1 MAPGG
6 ATGRPKLMSQMIT
19 LEIESIAAGGDG
31 VGRSNGLVVFVP
43 RTAPGELIT
52 ARISGKGT
60 FARGMLRTIARPA
73 DERIEP
79 ACPHYTI
86 DKCGGCQIQHMT
98 YSSQLRAKQR
108 IIRDAMERIGK
119 RKTSLCE
126 VRPSPEEWRYRSK
139 LTLAMQQMSTGEW
152 IAGLHPYDNP
162 SRIFA
167 LKDCPITDSGIVA
180 TWKDIMNQARFFP
193 PSQSLRGS
201 VRITGDGP
209 VFVMM
214 GGTKWPNSADFFASV
229 KSLAAAWWE
238 NEDGARRI
246 VGDRRPTRSLQ
257 PPVASFAQIN
267 KEVAVEL
274 RRHVVATVSA
284 YSPKVLVDAYSGAGD
299 TAIAFARKG
308 IKVTAIE
315 LDNDS
320 ARWCALRLPEGSV
333 SLRARVEEAL
343 PNLLPADA
351 VVLNPPRAGAD
362 QRVTEVLESAEV
374 KPKVVVYIS
383 CNPATLARDVAR
395 LPSYRVNSIVPF
407 DMFPQTSH
415 VETVCELVPDA

>member
-1 MAPGG
+1 
-6 ATGRPKLMSQMIT
+6 MSQVIS

-43 RTAPGELIT
+43 RTAPGELVT

-60 FARGMLRTIARPA
+60 FGRGTLRTIARPS

-79 ACPHYTI
+79 PCPHYTI

-98 YSSQLRAKQR
+98 YSAQLRSKQR

-119 RKTSLCE
+119 RKTTVCE
-126 VRPSPEEWRYRSK
+126 VKPSPDEWRYRSK
-139 LTLAMQQMSTGEW
+139 LTLAMQQRPSGEW

-167 LKDCPITDSGIVA
+167 LKDCPITDPAIVG
-180 TWKDIMNQARFFP
+180 TWKDIMKESRFFP
-193 PSQSLRGS
+193 VSQSLRGS
-201 VRITGDGP
+201 VRISGDGP
-209 VFVMM
+209 VFVMI
-214 GGTKWPNSADFFASV
+214 GGTRWPHAADFFASV
-229 KSLAAAWWE
+229 KSLSAAWWE

-246 VGDRRPTRSLQ
+246 IGDRRPPRSLQ

-267 KEVAVEL
+267 KEVAVDL
-274 RRHVVATVSA
+274 RKHVVTTALA
-284 YSPKVLVDAYSGAGD
+284 YSPKTLVDAYAGAGD

-308 IKVTAIE
+308 IRVTAIE

-351 VVLNPPRAGAD
+351 VIMNPPRAGTD
-362 QRVTEVLESAEV
+362 QRVTEVLQAASL
-374 KPKVVVYIS
+374 KPKVIVYVS
-383 CNPATLARDVAR
+383 CNPATLARDVSR
-395 LPSYRVNSIVPF
+395 LPGYRVSSVVPF

-415 VETVCELVPDA
+415 VETVCELVPDE

>member
-1 MAPGG
+1 
-6 ATGRPKLMSQMIT
+6 MSQMIS

-43 RTAPGELIT
+43 RTAPGELVT

-60 FARGMLRTIARPA
+60 FARGTLRTIARPS

-86 DKCGGCQIQHMT
+86 DKCGGCQIQHMS

-119 RKTSLCE
+119 RKTALCE
-126 VRPSPEEWRYRSK
+126 VRPSPDEWRYRSK
-139 LTLAMQQMSTGEW
+139 LTLAMQRASSGEW

-162 SRIFA
+162 SRIFV
-167 LKDCPITDSGIVA
+167 LRDCPITNSGIVE
-180 TWKDIMNQARFFP
+180 TWKDIMKEARFFP
-193 PSQSLRGS
+193 LSQSLRGS

-214 GGTKWPNSADFFASV
+214 GGAKWPNAADFFDRV
-229 KSLAAAWWE
+229 KSLAAMWWE
-238 NEDGARRI
+238 NEEGARRI
-246 VGDRRPTRSLQ
+246 VGDRRPARSLQ

-267 KEVAVEL
+267 KELAVEL
-274 RRHVVATVSA
+274 RKHVVATA
-284 YSPKVLVDAYSGAGD
+284 CAHSPKVLVDAYSGAGD

-362 QRVTEVLESAEV
+362 QRVTEILESAPV
-374 KPKVVVYIS
+374 KPNVIVYVS

-395 LPSYRVNSIVPF
+395 LPSYRVKSIVPF

-415 VETVCELVPDA
+415 VETVCELVPGS

>member
-1 MAPGG
+1 
-6 ATGRPKLMSQMIT
+6 MSQMIS
-19 LEIESIAAGGDG
+19 LEIDSIAAGGDG

-43 RTAPGELIT
+43 RTAPGELVT

-60 FARGMLRTIARPA
+60 FARGTLRTIARHS

-79 ACPHYTI
+79 ACPHYTL
-86 DKCGGCQIQHMT
+86 DKCGGCQIQHMS

-119 RKTSLCE
+119 RKTVLSE
-126 VRPSPEEWRYRSK
+126 VRPSPGEWRYRSK
-139 LTLAMQQMSTGEW
+139 LTLTMQRLSSGEW
-152 IAGLHPYDNP
+152 MAGLHPYDNP
-162 SRIFA
+162 ARIFA
-167 LKDCPITDSGIVA
+167 LRDCQITDSGIVS
-180 TWKDIMNQARFFP
+180 TWKDIMNESRFFP

-214 GGTKWPNSADFFASV
+214 GGTKWPNATDFFGSV
-229 KSLAAAWWE
+229 TTLAALWWE
-238 NEDGARRI
+238 NEEGGRRI
-246 VGDRRPTRSLQ
+246 VGDRRPPRSLQ

-274 RRHVVATVSA
+274 RKHVVATVLA
-284 YSPKVLVDAYSGAGD
+284 HSPKTLVDAYSGAGD

-308 IKVTAIE
+308 LKVTAIE
-315 LDNDS
+315 LDNDAS
-320 ARWCALRLPEGSV
+320 RWCALRLPEGSL
-333 SLRARVEEAL
+333 SLRARVEEVL
-343 PNLLPADA
+343 PNLLPVDA

-362 QRVTEVLESAEV
+362 QQVTETLQSAPV
-374 KPKVVVYIS
+374 KPSVIVYVS

-395 LPSYRVNSIVPF
+395 LPGYRVSSVVPF

-415 VETVCELVPDA
+415 VETVCELVPEPV

>member
-1 MAPGG
+1 
-6 ATGRPKLMSQMIT
+6 MSQVISV
-19 LEIESIAAGGDG
+19 EIESIAAGGDG
-31 VGRSNGLVVFVP
+31 VGRNSGLVIFVP
-43 RTAPGELIT
+43 RTAPGELVT

-60 FARGMLRTIARPA
+60 FARGTLRSIARPS

-79 ACPHYTI
+79 ACPHYSI

-119 RKTSLCE
+119 RKTTVCE
-126 VRPSPEEWRYRSK
+126 VRASPEEWRYRSK
-139 LTLAMQQMSTGEW
+139 LTLAMQRLSSGEW

-167 LKDCPITDSGIVA
+167 LKDCPITSRAIVETWAGI
-180 TWKDIMNQARFFP
+180 MSEARFFP
-193 PSQSLRGS
+193 LSQSLRGS

-214 GGTKWPNSADFFASV
+214 GGSKWPNATDFFSSV
-229 KSLAAAWWE
+229 KSLAAVWWE
-238 NEDGARRI
+238 NEEGARRI
-246 VGDRRPTRSLQ
+246 VGDRRPPRSLQ

-274 RRHVVATVSA
+274 RKYVVTTALA
-284 YSPKVLVDAYSGAGD
+284 YSPKTLVDAYAGAGD
-299 TAIAFARKG
+299 TAIVFARKG
-308 IKVTAIE
+308 IRVTAIE

-343 PNLLPADA
+343 PNLLPVDA
-351 VVLNPPRAGAD
+351 VILNPPRAGAD
-362 QRVTEVLESAEV
+362 QRVTEVLQEAPL
-374 KPKVVVYIS
+374 KPKIIVYIS
-383 CNPATLARDVAR
+383 CNPATLARDVSR
-395 LPSYRVNSIVPF
+395 LPGYRVSSVVPF

-415 VETVCELVPDA
+415 VETVCELVPDE